1 MSSPPSGETPTP
13 PIADEATA
21 PTLDPARAPTVHRS
35 DRGTQ
40 SAELLLVAPPGAI
53 PDPLKQWERYDLVRP
68 LGQGGMG
75 TVFLAKDRKLG
86 RAVALKFLRVP
97 SIEAAERLLQ
107 EARAQAR
114 LDHNNICKVF
124 EVGEFQGQPYIAM
137 EYIDGQ
143 PLHQIY
149 HRLSTEQKALLI
161 QQIALAVQSA
171 HSQGIL
177 HRDLKPANFAL
188 VGGAMFGFPVS
199 SENVGTS
206 CDVFRND

>member
-1 MSSPPSGETPTP
+1 MSSPPSGEPPTP

-124 EVGEFQGQPYIAM
+124 GGFRGSRTSDGVHRWAASASDLPSLVDGTEGSPDSADCAGRAVCPQP
-137 EYIDGQ
+137 GNSPQ
-143 PLHQIY
+143 
-149 HRLSTEQKALLI
+149 RFKARQHHGL
-161 QQIALAVQSA
+161 
-171 HSQGIL
+171 
-177 HRDLKPANFAL
+177 
-188 VGGAMFGFPVS
+188 
-199 SENVGTS
+199 
-206 CDVFRND
+206 